1 MPVTTPALAVSF
13 ESFYTTKNRTADAML
28 HYGGSFAQG
37 LALALRHA
45 DRDNSRRIY
54 EAFPELLVP
63 YSPGGKFHPA

>member
-1 MPVTTPALAVSF
+1 MLTATPALAVSF
-13 ESFYTTKNRTADAML
+13 DSFYLTKNRTAELMFNF
-28 HYGGSFAQG
+28 GGSFAQG

-54 EAFPELLVP
+54 EAFPELLTP